1 MTELLALPGPAL
13 HAPTLLL
20 SIAMFGFII
29 AGIALGD
36 PSALPA
42 QRRALQLWGRAMLAV
57 GVSCVLFYL
66 RGYAPWWLTFGVA
79 NLAFVGLAVYSL
91 LAHAHLLRRA
101 PPRRL
106 IAAMVALVAA
116 GVAGHVVLGAP
127 ARLSILCFSVAFSVL
142 QVAVCWLLWR
152 HFVTHKAK
160 LSLAGML
167 IGLPLALSF
176 TMRAVRVLTGQTGV
190 LAPAGASSV
199 QIGVLVI
206 GMLHIVGTSIVFFS
220 MVHASQ
226 RDAMLEA
233 FRRDGLTGVYSRHAF
248 FEFATQRLRDLPT
261 LGHAVLMVDL
271 DRFKQVNDT
280 FGHAGGDAAL
290 AHAARAMGLALR
302 STDLLGRYGGEEFC
316 VLITDCT
323 ADTALQLAERIV
335 HGARR
340 QQVRLPDGR
349 TIGYTLSAG
358 CAMVRAEST
367 DGTADATLREA
378 LERADAA
385 MYRAKQ
391 GGRDRAMGVLQP
403 ADAAA
408 A

>member
-1 MTELLALPGPAL
+1 LEKTVLPGLVGPGL

-42 QRRALQLWGRAMLAV
+42 QRRALQLWGRAMLAA
-57 GVSCVLFYL
+57 GLSCLLFYL
-66 RGYAPWWLTFGVA
+66 RGHAPWWLSFGVA
-79 NLAFVGLAVYSL
+79 NLCFIGLPLYSL
-91 LAHAHLLRRA
+91 LAHAQLLRQPPPRPVATGVLALVFAGIAAHLLLGTT
-101 PPRRL
+101 PRVP
-106 IAAMVALVAA
+106 IVC
-116 GVAGHVVLGAP
+116 
-127 ARLSILCFSVAFSVL
+127 LSVGFTVL
-142 QVAVCWLLWR
+142 QATTCRMLWR
-152 HFVTHKAK
+152 DFALRGAK
-160 LSLAGML
+160 LSLAGLL
-167 IGLPLALSF
+167 IGIPLALSF
-176 TMRAVRVLTGQTGV
+176 GTRAVRVLMGQTGV
-190 LAPAGASSV
+190 LAPTDASSM

-248 FEFATQRLRDLPT
+248 FEFATARLRELPA

-271 DRFKQVNDT
+271 DRFKQINDT

-290 AHAARAMGLALR
+290 THAARAMGLALR

-323 ADTALQLAERIV
+323 PETALQLAERIV
-335 HGARR
+335 QGARR

-358 CAMVRAEST
+358 CAMVPAGPEA
-367 DGTADATLREA
+367 DTALRGA
-378 LERADAA
+378 LDQADAA

-391 GGRDRAMGVLQP
+391 GGRDRAVGIVP
-403 ADAAA
+403 PVAGAAA